1 MANQV
6 TQLALVTS
14 AIAARLENT
23 LVASKLVQWK
33 KGSTP
38 ISPLNGFQ
46 YVENVAPRYVRRRW
60 TGEVSDI
67 SAGKQDTVFG
77 SEIFK
82 LNQGDTLDFFYG
94 DFENIQDFDAAKK
107 SERIRSI
114 GEDAGHRIDAEILQT
129 AALCGHN
136 WVGTPGAQVDSV
148 EALIEGYARL
158 KEEGVSDGDIF
169 AVLPF
174 TDMAPLAQ
182 YLMELPA
189 PDALATGV
197 VTSLSFKTLVGLPVL
212 FTQQLP
218 VLTTGSR
225 TVTAAVDGA
234 SQNVNYR
241 DVAASTTT
249 NGYFMTQELDLK
261 SLGANATI
269 ADGEIFT
276 IAGVNA
282 YDNRKQASKGRL
294 QQFRVIGNYTASG
307 SGVAANVRI
316 SPAIIIP
323 NTATSIGDNGVNTAH
338 ATCTAA
344 PADSAVITFMGAAST
359 DFLQRALI
367 KKSAVRIET
376 ADLESLPSGENAKV
390 SLKSIPLTMR
400 SYKYANGD
408 TGATSFRADLPWQAN
423 VNPFG
428 RFEVVRING

>member
-1 MANQV
+1 MVNQV

-23 LVASKLVQWK
+23 LVAAKLVQWR
-33 KGSTP
+33 KGSSP

-60 TGEVSDI
+60 TGEVSDL
-67 SAGKQDTVFG
+67 SNGKQDTVFG

-114 GEDAGHRIDAEILQT
+114 GEDAGHRIDAEILST
-129 AALCGHN
+129 AALAGHN
-136 WVGTPGAQVDSV
+136 WIGTPGAAVDSV

-158 KEEGVSDGDIF
+158 KEEGVGDSDIF

-182 YLMELPA
+182 YLIELPA
-189 PDALATGV
+189 PDALATGM
-197 VTSLSFKTLVGLPVL
+197 VTTLSFKSLVGLPVM
-212 FTQQLP
+212 FTQNLP
-218 VLTTGSR
+218 VLTTGTR
-225 TVTAAVDGA
+225 TSVAAIDGA
-234 SQNVNYR
+234 TSGVDYR
-241 DVAASTTT
+241 DVAASTTN
-249 NGYFMTQELDLK
+249 NGEFLTQLVNLK
-261 SLGANATI
+261 GLGTSKTV

-276 IAGVNA
+276 IDGVYA

-294 QQFRVIGNYTASG
+294 QQFRVIGDYLGEADGTL
-307 SGVAANVRI
+307 ANVRI
-316 SPAIIIP
+316 SPAMVFP

-338 ATCTAA
+338 ATVTGS
-344 PADSAVITFMGAAST
+344 PSSDAVVTFVGAAST
-359 DFLQRALI
+359 DYLQRALI
-367 KKSAVRIET
+367 KKSAIRVET